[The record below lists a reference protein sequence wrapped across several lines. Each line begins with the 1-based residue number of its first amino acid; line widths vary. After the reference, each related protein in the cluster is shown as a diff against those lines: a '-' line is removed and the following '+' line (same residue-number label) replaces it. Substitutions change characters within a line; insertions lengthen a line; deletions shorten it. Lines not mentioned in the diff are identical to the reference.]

1 MAYSNINITFFNY
14 NALYLQKKTFCISVY
29 AVAECLFAIL
39 FNFQHCLFLNHLA
52 LRSTFSFLTVHS
64 PYPAKVYT
72 ARSTTE

>member
-1 MAYSNINITFFNY
+1 MAYSNINITFLIIMHY
-14 NALYLQKKTFCISVY
+14 IYKKKTFCISVY